1 MTGRVRSQAFDEQP
15 HLQLLKEMLTQAFA
29 TPRRHHKS
37 KPFCDHVLAFSVAD
51 SRIWLRNYQ
60 ARLRLSKHCWARVR
74 TVLVTVSCC
83 SQCRRVV
90 RTRQLNWRWI

>member
-1 MTGRVRSQAFDEQP
+1 MLTLNSTMTRRVCSQAFDEQP

-60 ARLRLSKHCWARVR
+60 ARLRLFP
-74 TVLVTVSCC
+74 
-83 SQCRRVV
+83 
-90 RTRQLNWRWI
+90 

>member
-1 MTGRVRSQAFDEQP
+1 VGGGAQAFDEQP

-60 ARLRLSKHCWARVR
+60 ARPAARPSPPR
-74 TVLVTVSCC
+74 ARPRDSALCAVSGQHR
-83 SQCRRVV
+83 SQPRA
-90 RTRQLNWRWI
+90 